1 MYECLHIV
9 NVTQIQIQKRKR
21 IVSLYLDLDLDLATN
36 LICDLCHVLNIDV

>member
-21 IVSLYLDLDLDLATN
+21 IVSLYLDLDLATN